1 MYIIEIIVEMLLL
14 LTTVL
19 TCDFKEEYFAM
30 LEWYFAVQMLCPDHR
45 QLNYWRREVCAFF
58 KLGLCETWTATNECV
73 YNSLL
78 RFKRSN

>member
-30 LEWYFAVQMLCPDHR
+30 LE
-45 QLNYWRREVCAFF
+45 
-58 KLGLCETWTATNECV
+58 
-73 YNSLL
+73 
-78 RFKRSN
+78 